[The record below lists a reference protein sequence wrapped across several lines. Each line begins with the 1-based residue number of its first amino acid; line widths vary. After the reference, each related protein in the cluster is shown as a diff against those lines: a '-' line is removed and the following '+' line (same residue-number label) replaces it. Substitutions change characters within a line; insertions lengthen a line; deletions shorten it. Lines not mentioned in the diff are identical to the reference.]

1 MYFNFS
7 NNILNSRIQYIIR
20 KINRLSVSERDQFL
34 LNKLPKE
41 VCLIT
46 VNNLWLGMP

>member
-1 MYFNFS
+1 MY
-7 NNILNSRIQYIIR
+7 ILY
-20 KINRLSVSERDQFL
+20 QFL

-46 VNNLWLGMP
+46 VNRERYVFLKEKHIALSIFMAL